1 MEDRRITIN
10 ISKDKFDDLLYSSIL
25 DTKLTTVK
33 QPIESIAT
41 ESCEMMMRLI
51 NDVDGTTM
59 IRLKTELIIRNSIK
73 EV

>member
-1 MEDRRITIN
+1 MAFYYTLI
-10 ISKDKFDDLLYSSIL
+10 LLYSSIL

-33 QPIESIAT
+33 QPIEKIAT

-51 NDVDGTTM
+51 NNIDGNK
-59 IRLKTELIIRNSIK
+59 IVRLKTELIIRNSIK